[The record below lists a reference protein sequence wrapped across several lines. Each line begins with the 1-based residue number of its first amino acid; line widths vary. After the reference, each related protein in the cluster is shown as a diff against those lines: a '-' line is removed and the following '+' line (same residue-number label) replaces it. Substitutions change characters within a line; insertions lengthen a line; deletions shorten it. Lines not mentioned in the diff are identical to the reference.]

1 MKHKKII
8 VSSIILVIGGAVIA
22 YVMAGQ
28 KGKTVYTTKVVKRGH
43 LIQTV
48 SETGMVKAANEID
61 LSFLNTGKI
70 EKMHVNIGDKVKKED
85 LLAELD
91 YSSLA
96 ISEEEAQANLDVAQ
110 ANLNKLL
117 AGATAE
123 EIAVAEAS
131 VEQAKVAYEA
141 ANKELDKSRLKATE
155 NIAQAQKTLNDLE
168 LKTENDVT
176 TYEQAITAAETSL
189 INTKAT
195 YQRSIDNYK
204 ETSLATID
212 DNLAKAN
219 TTLDTIDRTINDED
233 GKDNISVENLTYLVN
248 TKNTYDEALVLLA
261 TANSSLAAAKADDN
275 NNAVQAVNDA
285 LSVLNKVFV
294 SLQNCYNALENSVTS
309 STFTQSELDVLK
321 INISAQQT
329 LIGAAISSVQSAKQN
344 LDDAILNYNTNVS
357 SAEDNLAK
365 AQAAYDNALINARN
379 GLATAKLSGEQQI
392 TTAESKVSTALEAW
406 QVIQAQL
413 NKTIAPANKHDIALS
428 QAKIRQAQ
436 ASLDAINKQIDNSLI
451 KATISGTIT
460 KVEYEVGEQVVAGQP
475 VISMLGENN
484 FEIEVDISEAD
495 IAKVGKDNSVEVTLD
510 AFGDDVK
517 FQGQV
522 YFIEPAETVIQDV
535 IYYKVKINFE
545 PGENAVKSGMTANV
559 IITTA
564 EKDNVLTIPSRAVV
578 EKNGGDKYARVL
590 INNQVTEKPI
600 TVGLRGDEGMIEI
613 ISGVKEGE
621 EVVTFIK
628 EK

>member
-261 TANSSLAAAKADDN
+261 TANSSLAAAN
-275 NNAVQAVNDA
+275 FFYLYPVR
-285 LSVLNKVFV
+285 
-294 SLQNCYNALENSVTS
+294 
-309 STFTQSELDVLK
+309 
-321 INISAQQT
+321 
-329 LIGAAISSVQSAKQN
+329 
-344 LDDAILNYNTNVS
+344 
-357 SAEDNLAK
+357 
-365 AQAAYDNALINARN
+365 ARCF
-379 GLATAKLSGEQQI
+379 K
-392 TTAESKVSTALEAW
+392 
-406 QVIQAQL
+406 
-413 NKTIAPANKHDIALS
+413 NKH
-428 QAKIRQAQ
+428 
-436 ASLDAINKQIDNSLI
+436 
-451 KATISGTIT
+451 
-460 KVEYEVGEQVVAGQP
+460 
-475 VISMLGENN
+475 
-484 FEIEVDISEAD
+484 
-495 IAKVGKDNSVEVTLD
+495 
-510 AFGDDVK
+510 
-517 FQGQV
+517 
-522 YFIEPAETVIQDV
+522 
-535 IYYKVKINFE
+535 
-545 PGENAVKSGMTANV
+545 
-559 IITTA
+559 
-564 EKDNVLTIPSRAVV
+564 
-578 EKNGGDKYARVL
+578 
-590 INNQVTEKPI
+590 
-600 TVGLRGDEGMIEI
+600 
-613 ISGVKEGE
+613 
-621 EVVTFIK
+621 
-628 EK
+628 